1 MKIVF
6 KILKS
11 FFMIC
16 LLLTLM
22 NTIAYSQEK
31 TIKIGFVGDFSE
43 VNKGYTHNMYNAAQ
57 MAVNEFN
64 AAGGLLGKT
73 IRLIKRDGGN
83 DPKKHYDHITAL
95 ARKDKVV
102 AIFGGAST
110 PCVLMASAASK
121 AQRIPY
127 LVSIGNSQSIV
138 VEYGHP
144 YVFLFQPNVWMETK
158 GFSIFVTLMPWH
170 RYAWVGPD
178 YSWGH
183 GVLRNFKQHFK
194 EIGAPIDWTTVAW
207 HPLGTTDFKVIIRS
221 ILDSKPDALVIGS
234 YGEDV
239 RHFTI
244 QAKSHGLFDKVA
256 VFGWFTYNMTGDM
269 GRMVP
274 EGMWSLARGGPFN
287 HLAGK
292 VPQAKSFV
300 DKFVEQ
306 FDAYPNGYTICLYD
320 SLIAWQQ
327 AVKKAKSAD
336 PIAVAKA
343 LKGLEFDGLHG
354 RSFIRTVDGQL
365 NCPIYFGRLTF
376 VPEYPFAVWKSVIEV
391 PAAKTWLPEKEVL
404 SRRSKSRP

>member
-1 MKIVF
+1 MKRNFNIM
-6 KILKS
+6 KAL
-11 FFMIC
+11 FFTG

-22 NTIAYSQEK
+22 NTIAYTEEK
-31 TIKIGFVGDFSE
+31 TIKIGFVGDFSG
-43 VNKGYTHNMYNAAQ
+43 VSKAYTHNMYNAAQ

-64 AAGGLLGKT
+64 TAGGLLGKT
-73 IRLIKRDGGN
+73 IRLIRRDGGN
-83 DPKKHYDHITAL
+83 DPQRHYDHVTAL
-95 ARKDKVV
+95 SRKDKVA

-110 PCVLMASAASK
+110 PCVLKASTACK
-121 AQRIPY
+121 EQQIPY

-138 VEYGHP
+138 IENGHP

-158 GFSIFVTLMPWH
+158 GFSIFVTLMPWQ

-194 EIGAPIDWTTVAW
+194 EIGVPIDWTTEAW
-207 HPLGTTDFKVIIRS
+207 HPLGTTDFKVIIRQ
-221 ILDSKPDALVIGS
+221 ILDGNPDALVIGS

-244 QAKSHGLFDKVA
+244 QAEAHGLFDEVA
-256 VFGWFTYNMTGDM
+256 VFGWFTYNMTGVM

-287 HLAGK
+287 YLAEK

-300 DKFVEQ
+300 DKFVKQ

-320 SLIAWQQ
+320 SLIAWRQ
-327 AVKKAKSAD
+327 AVKNVKSAD

-343 LKGLEFDGLHG
+343 LKGLEFDGLRG
-354 RSFIRTVDGQL
+354 SSFIRAVDGQL

-391 PAAKTWLPEKEVL
+391 PASKTWLPEKEVL
-404 SRRSKSRP
+404 SRRSKPRF

>member
-1 MKIVF
+1 MKRVF
-6 KILKS
+6 NISKA
-11 FFMIC
+11 FFLTC
-16 LLLTLM
+16 LLFIST
-22 NTIAYSQEK
+22 NTMAYTETK
-31 TIKIGFVGDFSE
+31 TIKIGFVGDFSD
-43 VNKGYTHNMYNAAQ
+43 VSKAYTHNMYNAAQ
-57 MAVNEFN
+57 LAVNEFN

-83 DPKKHYDHITAL
+83 DPQKHYDHVTAL

-110 PCVLMASAASK
+110 PCVLKASTASK
-121 AQRIPY
+121 EQRIPY

-138 VEYGHP
+138 VENGHP
-144 YVFLFQPNVWMETK
+144 YVFLLQPNVWMETK
-158 GFSIFVTLMPWH
+158 GFSIFVTLMPWQS
-170 RYAWVGPD
+170 YAWVGPD

-183 GVLRNFKQHFK
+183 GVLLNFKQHFE
-194 EIGAPIDWTTVAW
+194 EIGAPIDWTTEAW
-207 HPLGTTDFKVIIRS
+207 HPVGTTDFKAIIQR
-221 ILDSKPDALVIGS
+221 ILDGKPDALVIGS

-239 RHFTI
+239 RHFTL

-287 HLAGK
+287 YLAEK

-300 DKFVEQ
+300 DKFVKQ
-306 FDAYPNGYTICLYD
+306 FDAYPNGFTICLYD
-320 SLIAWQQ
+320 SLIAWRQ
-327 AVKKAKSAD
+327 AVKNAKSAD
-336 PIAVAKA
+336 PIAVAKT
-343 LKGLEFDGLHG
+343 LKGLEFDGLRG
-354 RSFIRTVDGQL
+354 SSFIRAVDGQL

-404 SRRSKSRP
+404 SRRSKPRS